1 MSQPNFIEMDIDT
14 WWDTYKPKTNPI
26 DPMSSYDGCLF
37 ETYGSE
43 LEFIRTINP
52 NHIWTLGDGDDGDM
66 YICNG
71 YSVVNRIGYFI
82 TEIPCQPYTIIQIQV
97 SSEDE

>member
-1 MSQPNFIEMDIDT
+1 MSQPNFIEMDIDS

-26 DPMSSYDGCLF
+26 DPMGSYDGCLF
-37 ETYGSE
+37 ETHGSE
-43 LEFIRTINP
+43 IQFVKEQTPEN
-52 NHIWTLGDGDDGDM
+52 IWTLGDGDDGDM

-71 YSVVNRIGYFI
+71 YSVVNRIGYFV
-82 TEIPCQPYTIIQIQV
+82 TEVPCPPYTIIQIQV